1 MKRQMTQ
8 KEVDLWFKGQ
18 EIHLGPFRWRGHL
31 NWKDILERAIGG
43 SMAGFTAGGTFF
55 LLSRFFE

>member
-1 MKRQMTQ
+1 MKDTGWHDGGRS
-8 KEVDLWFKGQ
+8 
-18 EIHLGPFRWRGHL
+18 IGPFRWRGHL